1 MKAIIYLR
9 LSVLKD
15 DDPTLSPKTQE
26 EAARAYCKEMGW
38 KVHSVASDMDES
50 GSAKGKRLERP
61 ALAEAI
67 RTIKKGDAD
76 VLVASRLDR
85 IARSV
90 QDGLALSEQIKV
102 AVPQLGLLGGNAQ
115 ADFTRTLMLALGEL
129 EATQISE
136 RTRAGVATSR
146 AAGRWASAQV
156 PYGYR
161 TFQGDDGGYYLEHDP
176 VEAPVG
182 KEIMERAARGESISS
197 ICRWLNTE
205 EIPTKRGS
213 IWRHD
218 TVLSLIEGVVP
229 LRGWTV
235 HAKQLVRDSNG
246 DPLQITKPLVTARV
260 AGILEARRDERRA
273 NKRPAGRPS
282 KHWLQP
288 YLRCRN
294 CDHRMHLNPK
304 ASDKGGLTMYC
315 GNEPGLCDRK
325 SQISASVL
333 VPEVERQ
340 LLARGENTYLTRV
353 TLSADPVALE
363 NEARAKANAVIA
375 DLTRQI
381 GQPGSDTMKIAA
393 QIEEQKQ
400 RLAQPENQA
409 RDFITPTGD
418 HGWLEDQWADA
429 SNDER
434 RKILDQMLTTI
445 SVGRADD
452 KPRVKIKWKKATEAI
467 TIDV

>member
-26 EAARAYCKEMGW
+26 DAARAYCAEMGW
-38 KVHSVASDMDES
+38 KVHSVESDMDES

-67 RTIKKGDAD
+67 RTIKSGKAD

-90 QDGLALSEQIKV
+90 QDGLELSEQIKV
-102 AVPQLGLLGGNAQ
+102 ATPQLGLLGGSAQ
-115 ADFTRTLMLALGEL
+115 ADFTRTLMLALAEM

-182 KEIMERAARGESISS
+182 KEIMERAARGDSISS

-229 LRGWTV
+229 LRGWTI
-235 HAKQLVRDSNG
+235 HARQLVRDTNG
-246 DPLQITKPLVTARV
+246 DPLQITKPLVTART
-260 AGILEARRDERRA
+260 AAILEARRDERRA

-282 KHWLQP
+282 KHWIQP

-294 CDHRMHLNPK
+294 CGHRMHLNPK

-315 GNEPGLCDRK
+315 GNEPGLCERK
-325 SQISASVL
+325 SQMSASVL
-333 VPEVERQ
+333 IPEVERQ
-340 LLARGENTYLTRV
+340 LMKRCGDVYLTRY
-353 TLSADPVALE
+353 TLSADPEALE
-363 NEARAKANAVIA
+363 NEERARASAVIA

-381 GQPGSDTMKIAA
+381 SLPGSDTMAIAQ
-393 QIEEQKQ
+393 QIEEQKK
-400 RLAQPENQA
+400 RLAEPANQSF
-409 RDFITPTGD
+409 DFQIPTGEN
-418 HGWLEDQWADA
+418 GWLEDQWEDCHFE
-429 SNDER
+429 ER
-434 RKILDQMLTTI
+434 RKILDQLLTTI

-452 KPRVKIKWKKATEAI
+452 KPRVKINWKKETEAVA
-467 TIDV
+467 IDV